1 MRRRDFIAILG
12 GAAAAW
18 PLVTRPQ
25 QKAMPVIGFL
35 STRSAR
41 ESEALV
47 AGFRSGLK
55 EAGFVEG
62 QNVAVE
68 YRWAD
73 SQFDRLPSLAAEL
86 VALRVAVIA
95 TLGGPL
101 SALAAKAA
109 TTTIPIVFALSVD
122 PVKLG
127 LVASLSRPGGNI
139 TGVAHLGATLS
150 GKRLQLLRELVP
162 QTNVIAVL
170 VNSKIPEGQIQLKE
184 VQEAARSIRQKIVI
198 FNASTSAEIDAA
210 FAGLGHKGARALV
223 VTNDPFLNGQREQ
236 FAALAARHSV
246 PTIYPWRENV
256 EAGGLMSYGTA
267 SLAAS
272 YGQVGNYVGRIL
284 KGARP
289 ADLPVVQPTKFDLV
303 VNAKTA
309 KALGIKIPE
318 SILTQAD
325 RVIE

>member
-1 MRRRDFIAILG
+1 MRRRQFIAILG
-12 GAAAAW
+12 CAATVW
-18 PLVTRPQ
+18 PLVARPQ
-25 QKAMPVIGFL
+25 PKAMPLIGFL
-35 STRSAR
+35 STRSAH
-41 ESEALV
+41 ESEHLV

-55 EAGFVEG
+55 GAGFVEG
-62 QNVAVE
+62 RNVAVE

-73 SQFDRLPSLAAEL
+73 SQFDRLPSLANEL

-109 TTTIPIVFALSVD
+109 TTTIPIVFALGVD

-127 LVASLSRPGGNI
+127 LVASLNRPGGNI
-139 TGVAHLGATLS
+139 TGVAQLGATLS

-162 QTNVIAVL
+162 QANVIAVL
-170 VNSKIPEGQIQLKE
+170 VNPKTPDAQTQSSDMR
-184 VQEAARSIRQKIVI
+184 EAARAVGQQIV
-198 FNASTSAEIDAA
+198 FLNASTAVEIDAA
-210 FAGLGHKGARALV
+210 FTGLRHKSAGALV
-223 VTNDPFLNGQREQ
+223 VTNDPLFNGQREL
-236 FAALAARHSV
+236 FAALAVRHKV
-246 PTIYPWRENV
+246 PAIYGWRENV

-267 SLAAS
+267 NLAAS

-303 VNAKTA
+303 VNTKAA
-309 KALGIKIPE
+309 KALGIKLPQ
-318 SILTQAD
+318 SILVQAD
-325 RVIE
+325 LVIE